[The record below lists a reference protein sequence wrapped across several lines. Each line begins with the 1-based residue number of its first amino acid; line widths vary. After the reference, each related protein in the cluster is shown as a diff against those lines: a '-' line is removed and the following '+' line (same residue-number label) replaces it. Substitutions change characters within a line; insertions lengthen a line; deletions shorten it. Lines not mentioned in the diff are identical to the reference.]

1 MARFAVLS
9 EIYSNRRSFH
19 APFEAK
25 MAEKAHGI
33 CAEGIT
39 SGLKAAFK
47 AAPSD

>member
-1 MARFAVLS
+1 VYSGNINKAV
-9 EIYSNRRSFH
+9 RRFH